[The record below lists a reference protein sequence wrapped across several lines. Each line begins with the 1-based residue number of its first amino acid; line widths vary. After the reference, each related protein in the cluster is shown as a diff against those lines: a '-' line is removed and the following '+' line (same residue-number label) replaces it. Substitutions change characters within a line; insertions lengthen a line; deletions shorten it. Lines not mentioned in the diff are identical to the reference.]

1 MSYGQPGPY
10 GRQQPNPY
18 AQGGGYGQQPHPGQ
32 PGHGT
37 PGQGPAGPD
46 YGYPPQGPPGPT
58 APYGQPLQPGPYG
71 QAPQPPYGA
80 GPSPYSPG
88 RSGGGR
94 KAGVVLGVLAA
105 VATVAVGGYFLYD
118 RGTEDT
124 GLADDGPHKLVAP
137 QTVFDEYHKK
147 PSSQASFSGDLKG
160 ADKWGVKDAQKVD
173 ADYSTKEGAN
183 PMAGKLLSFG
193 GVYGEIE
200 DPEKTLD
207 AFFAHMKS
215 ETDKGDGDMKLIG
228 KPRVYEPAQLE
239 GAVLKCQQGE
249 GPMSPTEG
257 GGPEELSL
265 TLCAWSDHSTL
276 GMAIPME
283 IADIVAGKASSP
295 DEAAALTTRLR
306 EVVRV
311 ER

>member
-10 GRQQPNPY
+10 GGQQPNPY

-37 PGQGPAGPD
+37 PGQGLAGPG
-46 YGYPPQGPPGPT
+46 YGYPPQGPSD
-58 APYGQPLQPGPYG
+58 PYGRPQQHGAYG
-71 QAPQPPYGA
+71 QAPQSLYGVGHGPY
-80 GPSPYSPG
+80 PPG
-88 RSGGGR
+88 RSGGGT

-105 VATVAVGGYFLYD
+105 VVAVAVGGYFLSE
-118 RGTEDT
+118 RGAEET

-137 QTVFDEYHKK
+137 QTVFDEYQKK
-147 PSSQASFSGDLKG
+147 PSSEASFSGDLKG

-173 ADYSTKEGAN
+173 ADYSTKDGSN

-215 ETDKGDGDMKLIG
+215 ETEKGDDEMKLIG
-228 KPRVYEPAQLE
+228 EPRVYEPAELE

-249 GPMSPTEG
+249 GPMSPTEA

-283 IADIVAGKASSP
+283 VADIVAGKASSP
-295 DEAAALTTRLR
+295 DEAAALTARLR
-306 EVVRV
+306 EVVRI